1 MKCPHCGSPIRLED
15 KYCSYCG
22 LPNDLATQHQKDMN
36 RYQKKFN
43 QTRFEV
49 LNSTRNTKK
58 KLASFLVLAV
68 MVLLIIASYQFEDV
82 SWRLGRYL
90 TTRQIQSHKTKH
102 LAALETIIA
111 DQDPL
116 RFTEYYDR
124 YSLYLSDDFDSYYAM
139 KAISSSF
146 ENVFQYVS
154 DRLSDPETYD
164 KDFESRRLRTLA
176 SDLNDIFQIEDAYTY
191 HQNLY
196 FSEENLEYIHAV
208 QDDTRAILITYLG
221 LTEEEADTYVNLSSS
236 RQYDLLERSVSAS

>member
-1 MKCPHCGSPIRLED
+1 
-15 KYCSYCG
+15 
-22 LPNDLATQHQKDMN
+22 
-36 RYQKKFN
+36 
-43 QTRFEV
+43 
-49 LNSTRNTKK
+49 
-58 KLASFLVLAV
+58 
-68 MVLLIIASYQFEDV
+68 
-82 SWRLGRYL
+82 
-90 TTRQIQSHKTKH
+90 
-102 LAALETIIA
+102 
-111 DQDPL
+111 
-116 RFTEYYDR
+116 
-124 YSLYLSDDFDSYYAM
+124 M

>member
-90 TTRQIQSHKTKH
+90 TTRQIQSHKTEH

-116 RFTEYYDR
+116 QFTE
-124 YSLYLSDDFDSYYAM
+124 FDSYYAV

-164 KDFESRRLRTLA
+164 KDSESRRLRTLA

-191 HQNLY
+191 HQDLY

-221 LTEEEADTYVNLSSS
+221 LTEEEANTYVNLSSS